1 MVHSVMVFHNEKA
14 SLLRE
19 QYLTASST
27 STKWLLMFYVEKK
40 TI

>member
-19 QYLTASST
+19 QYLTASNT
-27 STKWLLMFYVEKK
+27 SKKWLLMFYVERK

>member
-1 MVHSVMVFHNEKA
+1 MAFRDEKA

-27 STKWLLMFYVEKK
+27 EAMAIKVFC
-40 TI
+40 